1 MSDTDKELVSEI
13 KRIRELME
21 PKHEPMRG
29 KTKTVWDEYTEFL
42 KKYGVIGLAVGFIIG
57 GASRNLVNAHVVDI
71 LKPII
76 TFFIPAGACREA
88 HELIL

>member
-1 MSDTDKELVSEI
+1 M
-13 KRIRELME
+13 
-21 PKHEPMRG
+21 
-29 KTKTVWDEYTEFL
+29 

-76 TFFIPAGACREA
+76 TFFILAGACREA